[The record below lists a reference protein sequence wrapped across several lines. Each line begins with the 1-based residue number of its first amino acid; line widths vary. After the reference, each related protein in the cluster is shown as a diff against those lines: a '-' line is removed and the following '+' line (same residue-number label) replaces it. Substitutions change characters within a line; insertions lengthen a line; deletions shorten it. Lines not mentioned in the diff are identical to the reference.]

1 MNDVALYQYI
11 THRIYTEYTKMI
23 FYFSQKEK
31 IKYVT
36 VNNFHKSHHLQSRDL
51 QNGSETKILIFTET
65 RTKTFFAGIGT
76 RTKNSDF
83 TDSYFRVNQNPH
95 IQFKFD
101 RFLTKFILTICFMQS
116 FRKS

>member
-11 THRIYTEYTKMI
+11 THRILTEYTKMM

-31 IKYVT
+31 IKYIT
-36 VNNFHKSHHLQSRDL
+36 ANNFHKSHHLQSRDL
-51 QNGSETKILIFTET
+51 QNGSGTKILVFTET
-65 RTKTFFAGIGT
+65 RTKIFFAGTGT
-76 RTKNSDF
+76 GTKNSNF
-83 TDSYFRVNQNPH
+83 AHPYFRVNQNPH

-101 RFLTKFILTICFMQS
+101 RFLTKFILTVCFMQS